1 MKRGPGA
8 FSTAGGGAARG
19 VWLAAVL
26 GLLTLAFGGAALAE
40 MPIPA
45 GPPVST
51 NPLDYRIGPQDKL
64 NITVFQVKDLTIDKM
79 EVDATGQILL
89 PLIGAVTAQGKTTT
103 ELSLEIA
110 RRLGEKYMQNPQ
122 VSVVVDESAS
132 QKVTVEGAVNEA
144 GVFNLKGRTSL
155 MEAVAMAKGPGKN
168 ANTRHVAIIRIVDG
182 SPKAAVFDLA
192 AIQHG
197 KARNPEIF
205 GNDIV
210 VIDDSGAKVFWHE
223 LITALPA
230 FFVFSYF

>member
-1 MKRGPGA
+1 MA
-8 FSTAGGGAARG
+8 
-19 VWLAAVL
+19 LAAP
-26 GLLTLAFGGAALAE
+26 AFAE
-40 MPIPA
+40 LPIPT

-64 NITVFQVKDLTIDKM
+64 NITVFQVKDLTIEKM

-89 PLIGAVTAQGKTTT
+89 PLIGSVTAQGKTTT

-132 QKVTVEGAVNEA
+132 QKVTVEGAVTEA

-155 MEAVAMAKGPGKN
+155 MEAVALAKGPGKN
-168 ANTRHVAIIRIVDG
+168 ANTHHVAIIRIVDG
-182 SPKAAVFDLA
+182 APKAAVFDLA

-210 VIDDSGAKVFWHE
+210 VVDDSGAKLFWHE

-230 FFVFSYF
+230 FLVFTYF